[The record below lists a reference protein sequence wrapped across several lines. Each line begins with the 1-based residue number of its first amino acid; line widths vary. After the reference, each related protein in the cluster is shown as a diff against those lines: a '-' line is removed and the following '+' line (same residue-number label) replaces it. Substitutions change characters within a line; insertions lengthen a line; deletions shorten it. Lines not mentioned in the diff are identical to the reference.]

1 MKAPTPNYRPRLQE
15 SKRRMTKEEFMI
27 EYVFRRAVT
36 QGGSLDAEGAAR
48 TAADAWELIQRRK
61 DQL

>member
-1 MKAPTPNYRPRLQE
+1 MKAPTRNYRPRLQE
-15 SKRRMTKEEFMI
+15 PKRPMTKEEFMI

-48 TAADAWELIQRRK
+48 SAAEAWDLIQRKK
-61 DQL
+61 DQA